1 MSNILSKK
9 VEVAGCGAIGLPVL
23 RVLRV
28 LLENNIDA
36 SGYDTRPKS
45 FFEDLKKITSSIIKQ
60 NLSKKTT

>member
-9 VEVAGCGAIGLPVL
+9 VEVAGCGAIGLP
-23 RVLRV
+23 VLRV